1 VYSQN
6 KIKMWSLGESVIFY
20 PFSMTN
26 NARRNFS
33 FPVSSFPHKAFVCYL
48 PSYRAPQ
55 FLHKLS
61 AFLTLLNVK
70 SSTLTGSVLSPLGTC
85 GSANFTKL
93 KQGTIK
99 PEIMLILLQR
109 STHKIQHLQ
118 RIYNWQSLLQK
129 LVEKDPLIHK
139 LSSITIEISLNSRR
153 RVKLLCIFWQFFFVR
168 DAFTSLNSSL

>member
-1 VYSQN
+1 
-6 KIKMWSLGESVIFY
+6 MWSLGESVIFY
-20 PFSMTN
+20 PFSMAN

-85 GSANFTKL
+85 GSASFTKL

-129 LVEKDPLIHK
+129 LIEKDPLYIWLIHK
-139 LSSITIEISLNSRR
+139 LSSISIEISLNSRC
-153 RVKLLCIFWQFFFVR
+153 RVKLLSIFSQFFFVR
-168 DAFTSLNSSL
+168 DAFTNLNSSL